1 MRSLSIPSS
10 ADGFT
15 RNAIAVA
22 VKPGESTGLEMKP
35 GFLAADHFPAPGLR
49 AALKCLGGIDA
60 LVA

>member
-35 GFLAADHFPAPGLR
+35 CFLAADHFPAIRLR
-49 AALKCLGGIDA
+49 AALKGLGSMGA
-60 LVA
+60 LAA